1 MAELLN
7 AGKGAVGMFPRLAFV
22 SLSNNLMILSLRS
35 MLSEFFSEFVA
46 ASRDRDADRLAV
58 LMGIAAF
65 CFLGFCYALWTLGG
79 GR

>member
-1 MAELLN
+1 MDADVRP
-7 AGKGAVGMFPRLAFV
+7 GAVGMFPRLAFV

-35 MLSEFFSEFVA
+35 MLSEFFSEHRPLLRVSKA
-46 ASRDRDADRLAV
+46 NNDHLPV